1 MFFLQQIVNGLSLGA
16 VYSLIA
22 VGFALVFN
30 ILKFSNFSQG
40 GLITVCAY
48 IGFIITRTFGLGLGG
63 TLALT
68 ALAGGV
74 IALVVERVAFRRLR
88 TKNSP
93 LIYYFVSSIT
103 MGILLE
109 NLITIYFSS
118 NFYAYPRFFPN
129 STIRVGQFFM
139 ATTDLAMLAISLVS
153 LVILMIV
160 LYRTPFGTALRALSM
175 DMNAARLMGVNV
187 NFAIAGTFFLVG
199 VFAGLG
205 GVFLGINYTLYPQ
218 LGKLIV
224 KGFVASVVG
233 GLGNIFGAVVGAI
246 LLGLFEVMLVGVPG
260 IGSGLS
266 PVVIFVVLLIF
277 LIVRPQGIAGIIVKE
292 KA

>member
-1 MFFLQQIVNGLSLGA
+1 MYFLQQILNGLSLGA

-48 IGFIITRTFGLGLGG
+48 IGFMITRTFGLGLGA

-74 IALVVERVAFRRLR
+74 IALLVERVAFRRLR
-88 TKNSP
+88 RKNSP

-118 NFYAYPRFFPN
+118 NFYAFPRFFAR
-129 STIRVGQFFM
+129 STVRFGPFFM
-139 ATTDLAMLAISLVS
+139 ATTDLAMLGISLSS
-153 LVILMIV
+153 LLILMIV
-160 LYRTPFGTALRALSM
+160 LYRTTFGTAIRALSM
-175 DMNAARLMGVNV
+175 DMNAARLMGINV

-233 GLGNIFGAVVGAI
+233 GLGNILGAVVGAI
-246 LLGLFEVMLVGVPG
+246 LLGLLEVILVGVPG

-266 PVVIFVVLLIF
+266 PVVVFVILLVF

-292 KA
+292 KV

>member
-1 MFFLQQIVNGLSLGA
+1 MFFLQQILNGLSLGA

-48 IGFIITRTFGLGLGG
+48 IGFIITRTFGLGLGA

-68 ALAGGV
+68 ALAGGL
-74 IALVVERVAFRRLR
+74 IGLGVERVAFRRLR

-109 NLITIYFSS
+109 NVITIYFSS
-118 NFYAYPRFFPN
+118 NFYAYPRFFER
-129 STIRVGQFFM
+129 STLRVGQFFV
-139 ATTDLAMLAISLVS
+139 ATTDLAMLGISLFS

-160 LYRTPFGTALRALSM
+160 LYRTPFGTAVRALSM

-187 NFAIAGTFFLVG
+187 NFVIGGTFFLVG

-233 GLGNIFGAVVGAI
+233 GLGNILGAVVGAI
-246 LLGLFEVMLVGVPG
+246 LLGLVEVILIGVPG

-266 PVVIFVVLLIF
+266 PVVIFIILLVF